1 MSDQMGA
8 SVEVVRLSSYYGG
21 YYWDIVWDGE
31 QGCGGKKRGKILFCF
46 VMDLVYEDTSFQF
59 LNKA

>member
-1 MSDQMGA
+1 MGA

-31 QGCGGKKRGKILFCF
+31 QGCGGKKRGGGERKKKLLR
-46 VMDLVYEDTSFQF
+46 M
-59 LNKA
+59 

>member
-31 QGCGGKKRGKILFCF
+31 QGCGGKKRGGGREKEETP
-46 VMDLVYEDTSFQF
+46 EDVKDISWRGER
-59 LNKA
+59 